1 MLIGT
6 HMLMAKNILKNMNEN
21 KKNMLSNFNFI
32 YGNIKPDILSKY
44 KLKKHYAK
52 ESYSMVLNKI
62 INLSKLSIMD
72 IEKNIAI
79 IKFSQEL
86 GVICHFLCDFFCIA
100 HSETWREKYKIFTHI
115 SYEKKLAS
123 KAKKFNFDNAIV
135 QIQICDIG
143 LFMENCFRQHEKES
157 NFNNDISF
165 AYYVCSNII
174 DYILECIIN
183 NSFNGKYISKII

>member
-32 YGNIKPDILSKY
+32 YWNIKPDILSKY

-135 QIQICDIG
+135 QMQICDIG

-183 NSFNGKYISKII
+183 NSFNGKHISKII

>member
-1 MLIGT
+1 M
-6 HMLMAKNILKNMNEN
+6 
-21 KKNMLSNFNFI
+21 
-32 YGNIKPDILSKY
+32 
-44 KLKKHYAK
+44 KLG
-52 ESYSMVLNKI
+52 
-62 INLSKLSIMD
+62 
-72 IEKNIAI
+72 EKNI
-79 IKFSQEL
+79 
-86 GVICHFLCDFFCIA
+86 
-100 HSETWREKYKIFTHI
+100 KYLRILVM
-115 SYEKKLAS
+115 KKLAS

-135 QIQICDIG
+135 QMQICDIG

>member
-72 IEKNIAI
+72 IDKNIAI

-123 KAKKFNFDNAIV
+123 KAKKFNFDKAIV
-135 QIQICDIG
+135 QMQICDI
-143 LFMENCFRQHEKES
+143 
-157 NFNNDISF
+157 
-165 AYYVCSNII
+165 
-174 DYILECIIN
+174 
-183 NSFNGKYISKII
+183 

>member
-1 MLIGT
+1 
-6 HMLMAKNILKNMNEN
+6 MAKNILKNMTGN

-52 ESYSMVLNKI
+52 ESYSMILNKI
-62 INLSKLSIMD
+62 INLSKLNTMD
-72 IEKNIAI
+72 IEKSIAT

-115 SYEKKLAS
+115 NYEKKLAS
-123 KAKKFNFDNAIV
+123 SARKFNFDFTNEIV
-135 QIQICDIG
+135 EIQIDDIRS
-143 LFMENCFRQHEKES
+143 FIENCFKQHEREC
-157 NFNNDISF
+157 NFNNDIKF
-165 AYYVCSNII
+165 AYYVCSNTI
-174 DYILECIIN
+174 DYILESIIK
-183 NSFNGKYISKII
+183 NSFKGKYISKII